1 MERVGRCGLVMRD
14 TKTPPV
20 AFYPV
25 SAYSFSYG
33 QDSGVSSGRDLPT
46 VTLHPDRCEVMQT
59 PDGWCQSD
67 DRGVLRTI
75 DGSFLAKTVCGGQ
88 QREISIASALK
99 NRLPPGQVTGLWLPP
114 PQTVT
119 TP

>member
-1 MERVGRCGLVMRD
+1 MARAGWCGMVMTD
-14 TKTPPV
+14 AKTPPV
-20 AFYPV
+20 AFCPV
-25 SAYSFSYG
+25 WAYSFSYG

-59 PDGWCQSD
+59 PDGSCQSD
-67 DRGVLRTI
+67 ECGVLRTI